1 MAPALRHPVRLL
13 ASLFLATSLTV
24 LGLGVAGSHR
34 PAAAAPAAGWN
45 IVNPAPADPSL
56 NQILL
61 GTDCVNAWSCWA
73 VGGSFDDSG
82 NGNPQTLVEHWDGT
96 SWAIGS
102 GAVPVRHHC
111 LDPLV
116 GHLREHLGL
125 LGGRRSGGR
134 RSTGPTPLA
143 EHWDG
148 GSWSVVPTPIA
159 SGFLFSLTCVSSSN
173 CWGAG
178 TTVDS
183 SGGGNNPL
191 NGFMIHW
198 DGTTWTQVP
207 TAPSGQTYDQFN
219 SVTCAS
225 SSDCWTV
232 GFAGPTQSQSGFL
245 PNVEPYVP
253 GASALAEHWDG
264 STWSVAASPS
274 GAPGSSGTYLDS
286 VTCTD
291 PSQCWAVG
299 ASLDALGDPST
310 SLTERWDG
318 AQWSTVASADSATGS
333 DLLTGVTCLDA
344 SSCWAVGADGV
355 ESGANQNNQN
365 NQTNP
370 SSLVEHWNGSTWS
383 IDPSPNVTTFSYLT
397 GVTCVRGSMC
407 FADGFAIIGGGQN
420 GGAIQALMEQMVL
433 PPDGNQGL
441 VLAARDGGVF
451 TFGDRRLPRLHWA
464 AHRLNAP
471 IVGMAAAPAE
481 AATGWWPRTAASSPS
496 ATPPSTARLG
506 RPASQQPDRGHG
518 CHTRRRRLLA
528 GGLRRRRVLLR
539 RRRVRRFDGR
549 HVTSTHPSS
558 AWPPNPTAA
567 ATGWW
572 PRTAGS
578 SASATQASAGSPGGT
593 HLHAPDRRA
602 SRQRRRTAVTGWW
615 PGTAGCSPSAM
626 RDVSRIRA
634 RSRHRRTACQVVG
647 VTVTPTGQG
656 LLAHRGNGAVYSYG
670 DATFLGSLSG
680 APLSAPVVAVAGPG

>member
-102 GAVPVRHHC
+102 GAVPVGTTASILWSVTC
-111 LDPLV
+111 VNISDCWAA
-116 GHLREHLGL
+116 
-125 LGGRRSGGR
+125 GGQEEDG
-134 RSTGPTPLA
+134 STSPTPLA

-148 GSWSVVPTPIA
+148 GSWTVVPTPIA

-274 GAPGSSGTYLDS
+274 GAPGSSGTYL
-286 VTCTD
+286 
-291 PSQCWAVG
+291 
-299 ASLDALGDPST
+299 
-310 SLTERWDG
+310 
-318 AQWSTVASADSATGS
+318 TV
-333 DLLTGVTCLDA
+333 
-344 SSCWAVGADGV
+344 
-355 ESGANQNNQN
+355 
-365 NQTNP
+365 
-370 SSLVEHWNGSTWS
+370 
-383 IDPSPNVTTFSYLT
+383 
-397 GVTCVRGSMC
+397 
-407 FADGFAIIGGGQN
+407 
-420 GGAIQALMEQMVL
+420 
-433 PPDGNQGL
+433 
-441 VLAARDGGVF
+441 
-451 TFGDRRLPRLHWA
+451 
-464 AHRLNAP
+464 
-471 IVGMAAAPAE
+471 
-481 AATGWWPRTAASSPS
+481 
-496 ATPPSTARLG
+496 
-506 RPASQQPDRGHG
+506 
-518 CHTRRRRLLA
+518 
-528 GGLRRRRVLLR
+528 
-539 RRRVRRFDGR
+539 
-549 HVTSTHPSS
+549 
-558 AWPPNPTAA
+558 
-567 ATGWW
+567 
-572 PRTAGS
+572 
-578 SASATQASAGSPGGT
+578 
-593 HLHAPDRRA
+593 
-602 SRQRRRTAVTGWW
+602 
-615 PGTAGCSPSAM
+615 
-626 RDVSRIRA
+626 
-634 RSRHRRTACQVVG
+634 
-647 VTVTPTGQG
+647 
-656 LLAHRGNGAVYSYG
+656 
-670 DATFLGSLSG
+670 
-680 APLSAPVVAVAGPG
+680 